1 MFVTLYRCHSARPRA
16 CRGASL
22 LEALIALL
30 IFSIGLL
37 GLLGLQ
43 ANALGASRDSQYRAE
58 AAVLAHEI
66 IGIMWTDRANLTQYA
81 HNGSG
86 GTACAPSGTA
96 TDNVNALRWLNQFTT
111 SGNARFLP
119 GATAAAQQIVVDT
132 DRTVRVT
139 LCWRGPQDAGWHN
152 YTAVARIPA

>member
-1 MFVTLYRCHSARPRA
+1 MPRI
-16 CRGASL
+16 CCGASL

-43 ANALGASRDSQYRAE
+43 ANALGASRDAQYRAE

-81 HNGSG
+81 HY
-86 GTACAPSGTA
+86 GTAGNVCSPAGTA
-96 TDNVNALRWLNQFTT
+96 TTNANALRWLNQFTT
-111 SGNARFLP
+111 AGNAKFLP
-119 GATAAAQQIVVDT
+119 GATAAAQQIFVDA

>member
-1 MFVTLYRCHSARPRA
+1 MFVTMYRRHPVRPRA

-86 GTACAPSGTA
+86 SACAPSGTTTGNA
-96 TDNVNALRWLNQFTT
+96 NALRWLNQFTT

-119 GATAAAQQIVVDT
+119 GATAAAQQISIDGN
-132 DRTVRVT
+132 RTVRVT